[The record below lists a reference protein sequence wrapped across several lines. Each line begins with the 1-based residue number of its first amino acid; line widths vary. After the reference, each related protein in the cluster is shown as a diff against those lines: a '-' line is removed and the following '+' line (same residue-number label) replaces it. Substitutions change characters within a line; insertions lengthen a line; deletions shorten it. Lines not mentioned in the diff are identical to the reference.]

1 MNQFGDAYKKLEAL
15 GDRERVL
22 AVWPDAHVSIRTTPK
37 HGKQWRVWY
46 RVNRP
51 LSDWFATEAEA
62 WHDAASRLPV
72 VAEPAKGEDWAAD
85 DDAHMDGHARMI
97 LGAEPAAG
105 AQPCDGDHPEPNC
118 GAKDC
123 WHNDPLQ
130 PAGSGEIELD
140 LKAVNELS
148 QLDKVTLA
156 VRLFRAEAALR
167 SKQGER
173 NE

>member
-1 MNQFGDAYKKLEAL
+1 VNQFGDAYKKLEAL
-15 GDRERVL
+15 GDRERPVMDYEQ
-22 AVWPDAHVSIRTTPK
+22 AGRVAYAEQRVVEFRAHPTMEEFAAHPTGEYARLT
-37 HGKQWRVWY
+37 
-46 RVNRP
+46 RP
-51 LSDWFATEAEA
+51 S
-62 WHDAASRLPV
+62 LPV